1 MLSQQHDEK
10 MLVTLEQVI
19 SRRDDMFGQYQLIYD
34 GIETLVTS
42 KRLSTSLSSPMRVY
56 KRLKAINEILKEAQQ
71 EILRMCM
78 PWRPRICCMTT

>member
-1 MLSQQHDEK
+1 M
-10 MLVTLEQVI
+10 I

-56 KRLKAINEILKEAQQ
+56 KRLKAINEILKDSQQ
-71 EILRMCM
+71 EILLEDFKDVYALE
-78 PWRPRICCMTT
+78 T

>member
-1 MLSQQHDEK
+1 MSQQHDEK
-10 MLVTLEQVI
+10 MLVTLDQVI

-56 KRLKAINEILKEAQQ
+56 KRLKAINAIWKEAQQ
-71 EILRMCM
+71 EILLEDFKDLYALE
-78 PWRPRICCMTT
+78 TS